1 MRGLLLSLCLIGASA
16 MPAAA
21 QSEMAIPEASV
32 QDSSTQ
38 EYCINVMSGFPN
50 EDIVPR
56 YQFFKLT
63 TDLAVDATPGF
74 QAALTM
80 FGDGVVNP
88 ATPIV
93 EVIETIANP
102 VLRQAAPELIIS
114 HTAHLIDF
122 SNRCAL
128 YVDGQVNSLRAFDAK
143 LANDD
148 RVIAEDAL
156 FLRQVLSDSLFR
168 LDANI
173 DPVHGPAVQAYA
185 DTLVFA
191 RDNLEF
197 QDYASDVEDLE
208 TLFMADLDGRLARS
222 NDVINNEVNRETLGD
237 AVTLSKD
244 MNKASKEQADRQSLL
259 TLLRILGRY

>member
-1 MRGLLLSLCLIGASA
+1 MRDLLFSLSLIGASA
-16 MPAAA
+16 LSAHAQTELPA
-21 QSEMAIPEASV
+21 PDV
-32 QDSSTQ
+32 STQ

-50 EDIVPR
+50 DDIVPR

-63 TDLAVDATPGF
+63 TDLAIDATPRF
-74 QAALTM
+74 QAALSM
-80 FGDGVVNP
+80 FGDGIVNP

-93 EVIETIANP
+93 EVIEIIANP

-122 SNRCAL
+122 SNRCSL
-128 YVDGQVNSLRAFDAK
+128 YVDGQINSLQAFDAK
-143 LANDD
+143 LSNDD

-168 LDANI
+168 LTANT

-185 DTLVFA
+185 DTLIRA
-191 RDNLEF
+191 RDNIEF
-197 QDYASDVEDLE
+197 QDYASNVEDLE
-208 TLFMADLDGRLARS
+208 ALFMTDLDGRLARS
-222 NDVINNEVNRETLGD
+222 NDVINNELNRETLGN

-244 MNKASKEQADRQSLL
+244 MNKASKEQADRQSIL